1 MVHFTLFGI
10 PVYIRPSFWVV
21 LAIFGG
27 ALSIS
32 SVEDLIYPALFVI
45 AGFVAILSH
54 EMGHALV
61 GRKLGGGQ
69 QTIVLELFGGLTSS
83 HGMQLTRG
91 GRALMI
97 LAGPMMTLLL
107 GIISLGLTWNIV
119 APVMTSYNLNFWDLA
134 ISPFTA
140 ALISPKLYILSC
152 LIMIGEWWTI
162 LNLLPIYPLDGGQL
176 IAQYIR
182 SPRKVFM
189 TGFITAILI
198 GLLSFQ
204 LFHGYFIPHLHGPL
218 RLQQLP
224 GIQKRPLLILFRVSF
239 AGPARSIQQT
249 IQYVSANRNH
259 PYPRPGFP
267 EWYQQVIKAADM
279 AENLECAAAWSSSHG
294 ATPFGNSFKRTWTSA
309 SRTPAIR
316 TPISPPDSY
325 LLSGKG
331 SGACRRLRHGMRR
344 SHPPQAGSAKG

>member
-1 MVHFTLFGI
+1 MIHFTLFGI

-27 ALSIS
+27 ALSIN
-32 SVEDLIYPALFVI
+32 SVEGLIYPALFVI

-61 GRKLGGGQ
+61 GRRLGGGQ

-107 GIISLGLTWNIV
+107 GIISLWITWNIV
-119 APVMTSYNLNFWDLA
+119 APVMTAHNLTFWDLA

-140 ALISPKLYILSC
+140 AAISPQLYILSC

-176 IAQYIR
+176 IAQFIR
-182 SPRKVFM
+182 SPKKVFM
-189 TGFITAILI
+189 TGFITSIYYRAAQLPALPR
-198 GLLSFQ
+198 LLHS
-204 LFHGYFIPHLHGPL
+204 HIHGPL

-224 GIQKRPLLILFRVSF
+224 GIQKRPLLIFRVSF
-239 AGPARSIQQT
+239 AGRARSIQHT
-249 IQYVSANRNH
+249 IQYVSTNCNH
-259 PYPRPGFP
+259 PHPRPGLSRVVP
-267 EWYQQVIKAADM
+267 A
-279 AENLECAAAWSSSHG
+279 SHQG
-294 ATPFGNSFKRTWTSA
+294 R
-309 SRTPAIR
+309 
-316 TPISPPDSY
+316 
-325 LLSGKG
+325 
-331 SGACRRLRHGMRR
+331 
-344 SHPPQAGSAKG
+344 

>member
-32 SVEDLIYPALFVI
+32 SVEDLIYTALFVI

-54 EMGHALV
+54 EMGHA
-61 GRKLGGGQ
+61 
-69 QTIVLELFGGLTSS
+69 LELFGGLTSS

-107 GIISLGLTWNIV
+107 GIISLWLTWNIV

-204 LFHGYFIPHLHGPL
+204 LFHGYFIP
-218 RLQQLP
+218 
-224 GIQKRPLLILFRVSF
+224 IFMALFAYSNYREYKN
-239 AGPARSIQQT
+239 A
-249 IQYVSANRNH
+249 
-259 PYPRPGFP
+259 
-267 EWYQQVIKAADM
+267 
-279 AENLECAAAWSSSHG
+279 
-294 ATPFGNSFKRTWTSA
+294 PF
-309 SRTPAIR
+309 
-316 TPISPPDSY
+316 
-325 LLSGKG
+325 
-331 SGACRRLRHGMRR
+331 
-344 SHPPQAGSAKG
+344 

>member
-1 MVHFTLFGI
+1 MIHFTLFGI

-27 ALSIS
+27 ALSIN
-32 SVEDLIYPALFVI
+32 SVEGLIYPALFVI

-61 GRKLGGGQ
+61 GRRLGGGQ

-107 GIISLGLTWNIV
+107 GIISLWITWNIV
-119 APVMTSYNLNFWDLA
+119 APVMTAHNLTFWDLA

-140 ALISPKLYILSC
+140 AAISPQLYILSC

-162 LNLLPIYPLDGGQL
+162 LNLLPPGRRPADRPVHPLPQKSVHDRIHHVHHYRAAQL
-176 IAQYIR
+176 PAL
-182 SPRKVFM
+182 PR
-189 TGFITAILI
+189 
-198 GLLSFQ
+198 LLHS
-204 LFHGYFIPHLHGPL
+204 HIHGPL

-224 GIQKRPLLILFRVSF
+224 GIQKRPLLIFRASF
-239 AGPARSIQQT
+239 AGRARSIQHT
-249 IQYVSANRNH
+249 IQYVSTNCNH
-259 PYPRPGFP
+259 PHPRPGLSRVVP
-267 EWYQQVIKAADM
+267 A
-279 AENLECAAAWSSSHG
+279 SHQG
-294 ATPFGNSFKRTWTSA
+294 R
-309 SRTPAIR
+309 
-316 TPISPPDSY
+316 
-325 LLSGKG
+325 
-331 SGACRRLRHGMRR
+331 
-344 SHPPQAGSAKG
+344 

>member
-1 MVHFTLFGI
+1 MRLFSIILCCAVQAVLGYDGPPPLTEVDGRSPIRMGGEMLGGYRSYYVHRG
-10 PVYIRPSFWVV
+10 
-21 LAIFGG
+21 
-27 ALSIS
+27 
-32 SVEDLIYPALFVI
+32 EK
-45 AGFVAILSH
+45 
-54 EMGHALV
+54 M
-61 GRKLGGGQ
+61 GGGQ

-204 LFHGYFIPHLHGPL
+204 LFHGYFIP
-218 RLQQLP
+218 
-224 GIQKRPLLILFRVSF
+224 IFMALFAYSNYREYKN
-239 AGPARSIQQT
+239 A
-249 IQYVSANRNH
+249 
-259 PYPRPGFP
+259 
-267 EWYQQVIKAADM
+267 
-279 AENLECAAAWSSSHG
+279 
-294 ATPFGNSFKRTWTSA
+294 PF
-309 SRTPAIR
+309 
-316 TPISPPDSY
+316 
-325 LLSGKG
+325 
-331 SGACRRLRHGMRR
+331 
-344 SHPPQAGSAKG
+344 

>member
-107 GIISLGLTWNIV
+107 ASSACGSPG
-119 APVMTSYNLNFWDLA
+119 TS
-134 ISPFTA
+134 S
-140 ALISPKLYILSC
+140 
-152 LIMIGEWWTI
+152 
-162 LNLLPIYPLDGGQL
+162 
-176 IAQYIR
+176 
-182 SPRKVFM
+182 
-189 TGFITAILI
+189 
-198 GLLSFQ
+198 LLS
-204 LFHGYFIPHLHGPL
+204 
-218 RLQQLP
+218 
-224 GIQKRPLLILFRVSF
+224 
-239 AGPARSIQQT
+239 
-249 IQYVSANRNH
+249 
-259 PYPRPGFP
+259 
-267 EWYQQVIKAADM
+267 
-279 AENLECAAAWSSSHG
+279 
-294 ATPFGNSFKRTWTSA
+294 
-309 SRTPAIR
+309 
-316 TPISPPDSY
+316 
-325 LLSGKG
+325 
-331 SGACRRLRHGMRR
+331 
-344 SHPPQAGSAKG
+344 

>member
-140 ALISPKLYILSC
+140 ALISPKL
-152 LIMIGEWWTI
+152 
-162 LNLLPIYPLDGGQL
+162 PIYPLDGGQL

-204 LFHGYFIPHLHGPL
+204 LFHGYFIP
-218 RLQQLP
+218 
-224 GIQKRPLLILFRVSF
+224 IFMALFAYSNYREYKN
-239 AGPARSIQQT
+239 A
-249 IQYVSANRNH
+249 
-259 PYPRPGFP
+259 
-267 EWYQQVIKAADM
+267 
-279 AENLECAAAWSSSHG
+279 
-294 ATPFGNSFKRTWTSA
+294 PF
-309 SRTPAIR
+309 
-316 TPISPPDSY
+316 
-325 LLSGKG
+325 
-331 SGACRRLRHGMRR
+331 
-344 SHPPQAGSAKG
+344 

>member
-45 AGFVAILSH
+45 AGFIAILSH

-83 HGMQLTRG
+83 HG
-91 GRALMI
+91 
-97 LAGPMMTLLL
+97 
-107 GIISLGLTWNIV
+107 TWNNV

-204 LFHGYFIPHLHGPL
+204 LFHGYFIP
-218 RLQQLP
+218 
-224 GIQKRPLLILFRVSF
+224 IFMALFAYSNYREYKN
-239 AGPARSIQQT
+239 A
-249 IQYVSANRNH
+249 
-259 PYPRPGFP
+259 
-267 EWYQQVIKAADM
+267 
-279 AENLECAAAWSSSHG
+279 
-294 ATPFGNSFKRTWTSA
+294 PF
-309 SRTPAIR
+309 
-316 TPISPPDSY
+316 
-325 LLSGKG
+325 
-331 SGACRRLRHGMRR
+331 
-344 SHPPQAGSAKG
+344 

>member
-61 GRKLGGGQ
+61 GRKL
-69 QTIVLELFGGLTSS
+69 
-83 HGMQLTRG
+83 
-91 GRALMI
+91 
-97 LAGPMMTLLL
+97 
-107 GIISLGLTWNIV
+107 
-119 APVMTSYNLNFWDLA
+119 
-134 ISPFTA
+134 
-140 ALISPKLYILSC
+140 
-152 LIMIGEWWTI
+152 
-162 LNLLPIYPLDGGQL
+162 DGGQL

-204 LFHGYFIPHLHGPL
+204 LFHGYFIP
-218 RLQQLP
+218 
-224 GIQKRPLLILFRVSF
+224 IFMALFAYSNYREYKN
-239 AGPARSIQQT
+239 A
-249 IQYVSANRNH
+249 
-259 PYPRPGFP
+259 
-267 EWYQQVIKAADM
+267 
-279 AENLECAAAWSSSHG
+279 
-294 ATPFGNSFKRTWTSA
+294 PF
-309 SRTPAIR
+309 
-316 TPISPPDSY
+316 
-325 LLSGKG
+325 
-331 SGACRRLRHGMRR
+331 
-344 SHPPQAGSAKG
+344 

>member
-1 MVHFTLFGI
+1 MIHFTLFGI

-27 ALSIS
+27 ALSIN
-32 SVEDLIYPALFVI
+32 SVEGLIYPALFVI

-61 GRKLGGGQ
+61 GRRLGGGQ
-69 QTIVLELFGGLTSS
+69 QMIVLELFGGLTSS

-107 GIISLGLTWNIV
+107 GIISLWITWNIV
-119 APVMTSYNLNFWDLA
+119 APVMTAHNLTFWDLA

-140 ALISPKLYILSC
+140 AAISPQLYILSC

-176 IAQYIR
+176 IAQFIR
-182 SPRKVFM
+182 SPKKVFM
-189 TGFITAILI
+189 TGFITSIII

-204 LFHGYFIPHLHGPL
+204 LFHGYFIP
-218 RLQQLP
+218 
-224 GIQKRPLLILFRVSF
+224 IFMALFAYSNYRE
-239 AGPARSIQQT
+239 
-249 IQYVSANRNH
+249 YRN
-259 PYPRPGFP
+259 
-267 EWYQQVIKAADM
+267 A
-279 AENLECAAAWSSSHG
+279 
-294 ATPFGNSFKRTWTSA
+294 PF
-309 SRTPAIR
+309 
-316 TPISPPDSY
+316 
-325 LLSGKG
+325 
-331 SGACRRLRHGMRR
+331 
-344 SHPPQAGSAKG
+344 

>member
-45 AGFVAILSH
+45 AGFIAILSH

-61 GRKLGGGQ
+61 GRRLGGGQ

-107 GIISLGLTWNIV
+107 GIISLWLTWNIV
-119 APVMTSYNLNFWDLA
+119 APVMASHNLDFWDLA

-152 LIMIGEWWTI
+152 LIMIGEWWTL

-189 TGFITAILI
+189 TGFITAIPI

-204 LFHGYFIPHLHGPL
+204 LFHGYFIP
-218 RLQQLP
+218 
-224 GIQKRPLLILFRVSF
+224 IFMALFAYSNYREYKN
-239 AGPARSIQQT
+239 A
-249 IQYVSANRNH
+249 
-259 PYPRPGFP
+259 
-267 EWYQQVIKAADM
+267 
-279 AENLECAAAWSSSHG
+279 
-294 ATPFGNSFKRTWTSA
+294 PF
-309 SRTPAIR
+309 
-316 TPISPPDSY
+316 
-325 LLSGKG
+325 
-331 SGACRRLRHGMRR
+331 
-344 SHPPQAGSAKG
+344 

>member
-45 AGFVAILSH
+45 AGFIAILSH

-69 QTIVLELFGGLTSS
+69 QTI
-83 HGMQLTRG
+83 
-91 GRALMI
+91 MI

-107 GIISLGLTWNIV
+107 GIISLWFTWNIV

-204 LFHGYFIPHLHGPL
+204 LFHGYFIP
-218 RLQQLP
+218 
-224 GIQKRPLLILFRVSF
+224 IFMALFAYSNYREYKN
-239 AGPARSIQQT
+239 A
-249 IQYVSANRNH
+249 
-259 PYPRPGFP
+259 
-267 EWYQQVIKAADM
+267 
-279 AENLECAAAWSSSHG
+279 
-294 ATPFGNSFKRTWTSA
+294 PF
-309 SRTPAIR
+309 
-316 TPISPPDSY
+316 
-325 LLSGKG
+325 
-331 SGACRRLRHGMRR
+331 
-344 SHPPQAGSAKG
+344 